1 MLNALNSY
9 YNVIN
14 GKMETILKYVSEK
27 NRKKARYLTETQIA
41 IIIDDYYNNLEI
53 SDSEEELNDIK
64 CDIPNVAK
72 STNNSSVSKVTQQV
86 LCNTSYISNSSIL
99 GQIGEQNFET
109 IIDKYLSVDYKI
121 KNMSKIGKSGDFIIS
136 WQSEITCKIYNI
148 LIEVKN
154 YSNSVPTK
162 EIEKFYRDININNVD
177 SGILLSFNSRITGIS
192 KKIDFSNTING
203 NKKIPI
209 IFINTKTPELIS
221 EIIKLYFKILEL
233 KDRSHYSIDY
243 HNNII
248 THIDSFCKSVDTI
261 SKCRDDLQVTKN
273 MIDKNISD
281 IIFKLMGCEYELS
294 DKIRQIQCNIR
305 RNKESSKSNEIN
317 KNATLTNNII
327 QQLGF
332 SISHE
337 YDKILY
343 QIFRLKWDNYEL
355 DSTKRKVKLFAKEE
369 IIVKFNKRSASIII
383 PYVDQMKEYVKINKI
398 IMRKN
403 NINLQISKDNIKI
416 IIDLINYCI

>member
-1 MLNALNSY
+1 
-9 YNVIN
+9 
-14 GKMETILKYVSEK
+14 MEAILKHVSEK
-27 NRKKARYLTETQIA
+27 NRKKVSCLTEKQIA
-41 IIIDDYYNNLEI
+41 KIIDDYYNNLEI
-53 SDSEEELNDIK
+53 SDSEEELSDIK
-64 CDIPNVAK
+64 YDIPCKTIDIPNVTK
-72 STNNSSVSKVTQQV
+72 STNNSYVPKVAQQV
-86 LCNTSYISNSSIL
+86 LYNTSYINNSSIL
-99 GQIGEQNFET
+99 GQIGEQNFES
-109 IIDKYLSVDYKI
+109 IIDKYLPVDYKI
-121 KNMSKIGKSGDFIIS
+121 KNMAKIGKSGDFIIS

-162 EIEKFYRDININNVD
+162 EIEKFYRDIKINNVD
-177 SGILLSFNSRITGIS
+177 SGILLSFNSKITGFA

-221 EIIKLYFKILEL
+221 EIIKLHFSILEI
-233 KDRSHYSIDY
+233 KDRNYYSIDY

-305 RNKESSKSNEIN
+305 SNKENSKYNEVN
-317 KNATLTNNII
+317 KNATITNNII

-355 DSTKRKVKLFAKEE
+355 DSEKKKVKLFAKEE

-383 PYVDQMKEYVKINKI
+383 PYVEQMKECVESNKI
-398 IMRKN
+398 TIRKN
-403 NINLQISKDNIKI
+403 NINLQINKDNIKL
-416 IIDLINYCI
+416 IIDLINYLI